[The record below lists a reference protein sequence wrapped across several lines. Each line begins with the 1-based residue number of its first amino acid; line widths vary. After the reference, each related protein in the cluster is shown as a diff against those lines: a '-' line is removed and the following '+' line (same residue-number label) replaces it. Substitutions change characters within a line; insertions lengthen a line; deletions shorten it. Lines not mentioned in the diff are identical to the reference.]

1 MEHLHYLRHLV
12 SGSVSWWSVSYV
24 CEPFV
29 CFYLKLPEKNR
40 TLVIEK
46 VKMEPAWAKDI
57 KSETVCDY
65 FYYLFVIVCVIIGLQ
80 VITMLTGAFSFKGTT
95 LMKVF
100 MFLLSLLPM
109 ALAVV
114 NALFLY
120 LICSR
125 GLLKEEAP
133 KQKME

>member
-1 MEHLHYLRHLV
+1 
-12 SGSVSWWSVSYV
+12 
-24 CEPFV
+24 
-29 CFYLKLPEKNR
+29 
-40 TLVIEK
+40 
-46 VKMEPAWAKDI
+46 MEPAWSKDI
-57 KSETVCDY
+57 KSEVVCDY
-65 FYYLFVIVCVIIGLQ
+65 FYYLFIAVCVIIGLQ
-80 VITMLTGAFSFKGTT
+80 VITMLGGAFSFKGTT

-109 ALAVV
+109 ALAIV

-120 LICSR
+120 LVCSR

>member
-1 MEHLHYLRHLV
+1 
-12 SGSVSWWSVSYV
+12 
-24 CEPFV
+24 
-29 CFYLKLPEKNR
+29 
-40 TLVIEK
+40 
-46 VKMEPAWAKDI
+46 MEPAWSKEI
-57 KSETVCDY
+57 KSETVCTY
-65 FYYLFVIVCVIIGLQ
+65 FYYLFVAVCVIIGLQ
-80 VITMLTGAFSFKGTT
+80 LVTILSGAFAFKGTT

-125 GLLKEEAP
+125 GLLKEEAK
-133 KQKME
+133 KQ

>member
-1 MEHLHYLRHLV
+1 MGFLGMLMCHL
-12 SGSVSWWSVSYV
+12 
-24 CEPFV
+24 
-29 CFYLKLPEKNR
+29 FYLKLPEKIR
-40 TLVIEK
+40 AQVVEK
-46 VKMEPAWAKDI
+46 QKMEPAWAKDI
-57 KSETVCDY
+57 KSETVCTY
-65 FYYLFVIVCVIIGLQ
+65 FYALFIAVCVIIGLQ
-80 VITMLTGAFSFKGTT
+80 LVTMLGGAFSFKGTT

-109 ALAVV
+109 ALAIV

>member
-1 MEHLHYLRHLV
+1 V
-12 SGSVSWWSVSYV
+12 
-24 CEPFV
+24 PFV
-29 CFYLKLPEKNR
+29 LPKASGKNPR
-40 TLVIEK
+40 PSSRKE
-46 VKMEPAWAKDI
+46 KMEPGWAKDI
-57 KSETVCDY
+57 KSETVCTY
-65 FYYLFVIVCVIIGLQ
+65 FYILFIAVCVIIALQ
-80 VITMLTGAFSFKGTT
+80 VITMLGGVFSFKGTT